1 VTQQER
7 EREKVKL
14 YVQNLELVDKDIK
27 TLTLIKAHITGLI
40 LSNNVSAYNEVCLQQ
55 IRDKITDLEGE
66 LQEVFY
72 NLVKR
77 GGRKS
82 V

>member
-1 VTQQER
+1 MTQQER